1 MLVGAVDMERNGMF
15 LDIFFE
21 LHEGLDLW
29 MRKKEASEMTPEFLA

>member
-21 LHEGLDLW
+21 LHERLDLVDEEK
-29 MRKKEASEMTPEFLA
+29 RGI